1 MTTAAALR
9 AEGQHRAESA
19 ADMRVVAMVD
29 KVIADAIAS
38 GRVFDC
44 NEIRDLMP
52 TSESQ
57 GLVGARV
64 DAARKRGE
72 IEACGFVRST
82 LPSTRGAW
90 IKRWRATPKSR
101 GRVRRKG
108 KPPA

>member
-1 MTTAAALR
+1 MITKSRTLR
-9 AEGQHRAESA
+9 AEGQHHAESGT
-19 ADMRVVAMVD
+19 DMRVVAMVD

-52 TSESQ
+52 TTQSK

-90 IKRWRATPKSR
+90 IKRWRRPL
-101 GRVRRKG
+101 
-108 KPPA
+108 

>member
-1 MTTAAALR
+1 MTTAQQLR
-9 AEGQHRAESA
+9 TEGQHQAESA

-29 KVIADAIAS
+29 KVIADAIDS

-52 TSESQ
+52 TTQSR

-64 DAARKRGE
+64 DAARKRRE
-72 IEACGFVRST
+72 IEACGFIRST

-90 IKRWRATPKSR
+90 IKRWRRSS
-101 GRVRRKG
+101 
-108 KPPA
+108 